1 MPIDISTIYA
11 GKDALMT
18 YQLYNYQYKELS
30 KKQNESLMYVFKNIE
45 MPILP
50 IIVDMQRTG
59 VNINTKMLDNLY
71 TKYSERLEKAEAQ
84 VRKEIE
90 PYKEQIQKYRL
101 THYDKMLD
109 DPINLGSPTQLSI
122 LFYDILKYKTKSGK
136 GTGVNELQEINT
148 PLTRALLEYRKMSKL
163 IDAFLVA
170 LPKQIEPYDSKIHT
184 SLKDLSPMLVTT

>member
-1 MPIDISTIYA
+1 MPIDIGTIYA

-90 PYKEQIQKYRL
+90 PYEEQIQKYRL
-101 THYDKMLD
+101 THYDKTLD

-170 LPKQIEPYDSKIHT
+170 LN
-184 SLKDLSPMLVTT
+184 VN